1 MLSQRIKKLAK
12 FEITRLKKMARKH
25 AIEKVDFNKMK
36 ALWEHE
42 KNSKPQAVSR
52 KAQYFT
58 LTVPVIK
65 GARYIRWNNNR
76 LRTNISVMIRQIE
89 HLNIQLSKPEGQPR
103 LK

>member
-12 FEITRLKKMARKH
+12 FEIARLKKRERKH

-42 KNSKPQAVSR
+42 KNSKPQVVSR

-58 LTVPVIK
+58 WTLPAIK
-65 GARYIRWNNNR
+65 EERYIRWIVTGSE
-76 LRTNISVMIRQIE
+76 LTSE
-89 HLNIQLSKPEGQPR
+89 
-103 LK
+103 